1 MSDESQTTT
10 PAPAPDSKEQQTT
23 ASQVAGLP
31 LFKSTYDMVLSALTS
46 AKETQPLIRSV
57 CEAAEKVTAMA
68 DEAVTS
74 AQPTLTDLE
83 PQIAIANE
91 GGCKG
96 LEKLEEKLP
105 VQEPADQ
112 DLLDTKE
119 LVSSKEVD
127 AVSSRMTEVVDVTK
141 ETLQG
146 SIEAAKSM
154 VTSGMS
160 TVMGS
165 TVGQMAMSGMEA
177 VLEKSEDLVD
187 HYLPI
192 TDEELASLA
201 ESVEGAEESAVQHQ
215 GYFVRLGS
223 LSAQLRQRA
232 YQHSLGKVRQAKQ
245 GMQETFLQFH
255 EVLDLIN
262 SIRQNV
268 DQKLQDGQQK
278 LHQMWLDWS
287 SKQPEGSSDA
297 GSTEPKQV
305 ESHTLAMSQS
315 ITQQLQDTCQT
326 LKASIQGLPSSLQ
339 EKVQQV
345 LKNLEELHNSFFV
358 AKSFQDLPSVTQ
370 SQEKITKAQE
380 YIDELLEYVEHNTPF
395 SWLVGPFTPSG
406 RAYVTPQEEPEKEVV
421 AQKAD

>member
-1 MSDESQTTT
+1 MSDESQTTV

-31 LFKSTYDMVLSALTS
+31 LFKSTYDMVVSALTS
-46 AKETQPLIRSV
+46 AKETQPSIKSV
-57 CEAAEKVTAMA
+57 CEAAEKGVTAMVG
-68 DEAVTS
+68 ETVVS
-74 AQPTLTDLE
+74 AQMALTDLQ
-83 PQIAIANE
+83 PQIAIANV

-105 VQEPADQ
+105 VQEPEDK
-112 DLLDTKE
+112 DLLDTKT

-141 ETLQG
+141 ETLQ
-146 SIEAAKSM
+146 SSVEAAKSM

-160 TVMGS
+160 TVMGA
-165 TVGQMAMSGMEA
+165 TVGQIAMSGVEA
-177 VLEKSEDLVD
+177 VLEQSEDLVD

-201 ESVEGAEESAVQHQ
+201 ESVEGDEGSAVQHQ

-232 YQHSLGKVRQAKQ
+232 YQHSLGKMRQAKQ

-268 DQKLQDGQQK
+268 DQKLHDGQQK
-278 LHQMWLDWS
+278 LHQMWLNWS
-287 SKQPEGSSDA
+287 SEQPEGSNDA
-297 GSTEPKQV
+297 ASTEPKQV

-345 LKNLEELHNSFFV
+345 LKNIEELHNSFFA
-358 AKSFQDLPSVTQ
+358 AKSFQDLPSATQ

-406 RAYVTPQEEPEKEVV
+406 RAYVTSQEEP
-421 AQKAD
+421 AQKEED

>member
-1 MSDESQTTT
+1 MSDESQTTA
-10 PAPAPDSKEQQTT
+10 PAPAPDSKEQQTP

-31 LFKSTYDMVLSALTS
+31 LFKSTYDMVVSALTS
-46 AKETQPLIRSV
+46 AKETQPSIRSV

-74 AQPTLTDLE
+74 AQPALTDLE
-83 PQIAIANE
+83 PPIAIANE

-105 VQEPADQ
+105 VQEPADK
-112 DLLDTKE
+112 DLINTKE

-127 AVSSRMTEVVDVTK
+127 AVSSRMTEMVDVTK

-154 VTSGMS
+154 VTSGIS

-165 TVGQMAMSGMEA
+165 TVGQMAMSGMEF

-201 ESVEGAEESAVQHQ
+201 ESVEGAEESAVQ

-278 LHQMWLDWS
+278 LHQKWLDWS

-297 GSTEPKQV
+297 VSTEPQQV
-305 ESHTLAMSQS
+305 EFHTLAMSQS

-345 LKNLEELHNSFFV
+345 LKNLEELHNSFFA

-406 RAYVTPQEEPEKEVV
+406 RAYVTPQEEPEKEEV
-421 AQKAD
+421 AQKKAD